1 MSRVI
6 PIRTRHDTAPS
17 RGSGPVPDVPE
28 TSRLIAPPGQAR
40 IAGPCRVPG
49 CRRIG
54 RAGDGLCGRH
64 GALWEQER
72 GSAGP
77 ELGAWVATV
86 AGGPLP
92 CRVHECFYGRSRKG
106 LCSVHYRNWQ
116 DGPESNI
123 DVWLESAT
131 VDPEE
136 HSYCLIRG
144 CRLWASSWDGFCVAH
159 ASRFH
164 LSREPHAEVD
174 LRHLHARALRAVR
187 LEEVDAFIRAE
198 QERNDASTGV
208 DLVGLA
214 PQLRAELAFL
224 FAAYLEGGSRR
235 VTLSSWALLADRLAV
250 SHVASLTSQ
259 PADSWIAE
267 LSLGRH
273 SEAKTILRWGCDHL
287 DRLLH
292 GDGWEHEYDRDVW
305 RLDRLGYGGHGHAA
319 IRFDRISQPWL
330 RALGKQWTRHR
341 LCTGIE
347 PGGGSLGVRGLTS
360 LSLHLSSMKS
370 PPKGPGD
377 LTHDMVQA
385 WVSGLAGSAL
395 AASTRMGLIGQVSVF
410 LREVHRRGWAPDL
423 PATTMVFPEDFPAR
437 SPRTA
442 RGLSEQ
448 VMAQLET
455 PQALSRLPERHRLVV
470 EVLIR
475 CGLRT
480 SDALGLRVDC
490 LLRDSDGHAY
500 LQYLNHKMKRTAF
513 VPIDDDLAARLGQ
526 QRQAVLA
533 AHAGR
538 SAGVLL
544 FPSPNANPDGTKRR
558 SSSGIRNV
566 VLRWLDDL
574 QVVDEQ
580 GIAVHLTLHQFRHTF
595 GTRLINR
602 DVPQHIVQQLLDHS
616 SAEMTAHY
624 ARLQDRTVR
633 EAWAKAQLLDV
644 QGNPL
649 PHPSDGDLAEAAW
662 TRRGLEKAKQTLP
675 NGYCGMPLHSPC
687 SHANACLTCPLFI
700 TSSEFLPQH
709 HSQLRTTLELID
721 VSKRSGHQRLV
732 DANEKVAA
740 NLQRIIAACEADT
753 TGTEL
758 ADAR

>member
-6 PIRTRHDTAPS
+6 PIRTRHDAAS
-17 RGSGPVPDVPE
+17 SVGSGPVLDVPE
-28 TSRLIAPPGQAR
+28 TSRLIAPPGHAR
-40 IAGPCRVPG
+40 IAGPCRVSG

-92 CRVHECFYGRSRKG
+92 CQVHDCLYGRSRKG
-106 LCSVHYRNWQ
+106 LCAGHHRHWQ
-116 DGPESNI
+116 SGSESNV
-123 DVWLESAT
+123 DTWLESAT
-131 VDPEE
+131 VDPGE

-159 ASRFH
+159 ALRFH
-164 LSREPHAEVD
+164 LSRSPHAEVD
-174 LRHLHARALRAVR
+174 LRHLPARALRAVR

-198 QERNDASTGV
+198 QERNDARTGV

-250 SHVASLTSQ
+250 SQLASLTGQ
-259 PADSWIAE
+259 PADSWIAD

-287 DRLLH
+287 ERLH
-292 GDGWEHEYDRDVW
+292 YGDGWEHEYHRDVW

-319 IRFDRISQPWL
+319 IWFDRISQPWL

-341 LCTGIE
+341 LCTGIA
-347 PGGGSLGVRGLTS
+347 PGGGSLGVRA
-360 LSLHLSSMKS
+360 LSALSVHLSSMKT

-437 SPRTA
+437 PPRTA
-442 RGLSEQ
+442 RGLSEH

-455 PQALSRLPERHRLVV
+455 TEALSRLPERHRLVV
-470 EVLIR
+470 EILIR

-480 SDALGLRVDC
+480 SDALG
-490 LLRDSDGHAY
+490 
-500 LQYLNHKMKRTAF
+500 
-513 VPIDDDLAARLGQ
+513 
-526 QRQAVLA
+526 
-533 AHAGR
+533 
-538 SAGVLL
+538 GVN
-544 FPSPNANPDGTKRR
+544 FS
-558 SSSGIRNV
+558 V
-566 VLRWLDDL
+566 
-574 QVVDEQ
+574 
-580 GIAVHLTLHQFRHTF
+580 
-595 GTRLINR
+595 
-602 DVPQHIVQQLLDHS
+602 
-616 SAEMTAHY
+616 
-624 ARLQDRTVR
+624 
-633 EAWAKAQLLDV
+633 
-644 QGNPL
+644 
-649 PHPSDGDLAEAAW
+649 
-662 TRRGLEKAKQTLP
+662 
-675 NGYCGMPLHSPC
+675 
-687 SHANACLTCPLFI
+687 
-700 TSSEFLPQH
+700 
-709 HSQLRTTLELID
+709 
-721 VSKRSGHQRLV
+721 
-732 DANEKVAA
+732 
-740 NLQRIIAACEADT
+740 
-753 TGTEL
+753 
-758 ADAR
+758 